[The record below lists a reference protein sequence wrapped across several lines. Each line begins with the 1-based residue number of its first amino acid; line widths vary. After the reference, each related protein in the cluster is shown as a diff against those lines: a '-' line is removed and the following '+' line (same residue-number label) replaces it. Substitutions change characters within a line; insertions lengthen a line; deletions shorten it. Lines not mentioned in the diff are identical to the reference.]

1 MPGMTEKEKEM
12 LADIDA
18 KLAKNNATLSA
29 AQKAILLKSGK
40 TETSTSVEMPSMDQD
55 PKVTPTRRTID
66 MGK

>member
-1 MPGMTEKEKEM
+1 MPGMTDEEKQM

-40 TETSTSVEMPSMDQD
+40 SQSSTSVEMPSMDQD
-55 PKVTPTRRTID
+55 PKVKPTRRTID
-66 MGK
+66 MDK

>member
-1 MPGMTEKEKEM
+1 MPGMTDEEKQM

-40 TETSTSVEMPSMDQD
+40 SKSSTSVEMPSIDQD
-55 PKVTPTRRTID
+55 PKVKPTRRTID